1 MSVRAEQDAS
11 AVTAQVAGRWAGLD
25 RLLPVPPALAG
36 GELLTVPGAVGR
48 CEHWAGEPGALDLA
62 WGAARRF
69 RLDPQVAGPDVRGAL
84 DALLAQWREH
94 LAGAP
99 GTGED
104 DTAAV
109 VAWPSRDIT
118 GHRVLLDHGLF
129 PLAIIAARPAGR
141 DGRAVPPD
149 PGLRI
154 RRAGPADLDSVV
166 ALGMETVRYDAHFG
180 TVIERPDTAAALR
193 REAAARLAGP
203 VSWTWLAE
211 RDGSPVGLLYAQGPG
226 QADWI
231 APLAR
236 PAPWT
241 WLAERDGQVVGSLY
255 AQSPDQAGWI
265 APLVRPA
272 PVAYLEL
279 MAVLPG
285 ARGAGVGA
293 ALAAVYH
300 AAADAAGVA
309 VTLLHYEQMNPLAP
323 PFWSQQGYRPLWADW
338 EARPALALR

>member
-1 MSVRAEQDAS
+1 MPVRAEQDAS

-25 RLLPVPPALAG
+25 RLLPVPEVPAG
-36 GELLTVPGAVGR
+36 GHLLTVPGAIGR
-48 CEHWAGEPGALDLA
+48 CEHWAGEPGGLDLA

-84 DALLAQWREH
+84 EALLTQWREH
-94 LAGAP
+94 LAGVP

-118 GHRVLLDHGLF
+118 GHRTLLDHGLF

-203 VSWTWLAE
+203 
-211 RDGSPVGLLYAQGPG
+211 
-226 QADWI
+226 
-231 APLAR
+231 
-236 PAPWT
+236 APWA

>member
-193 REAAARLAGP
+193 REAAVRLAG
-203 VSWTWLAE
+203 
-211 RDGSPVGLLYAQGPG
+211 
-226 QADWI
+226 
-231 APLAR
+231 

-309 VTLLHYEQMNPLAP
+309 VTLLHYEQMNPLSA

>member
-1 MSVRAEQDAS
+1 MSAPAGQDAS
-11 AVTAQVAGRWAGLD
+11 ASPGWPSTPLVAERWAGLD
-25 RLLPVPPALAG
+25 GLLPGPEVPAG
-36 GELLTVPGAVGR
+36 GHLLAVPGAIGR
-48 CEHWAGEPGALDLA
+48 CEHWAGAPGSLELA

-69 RLDPQVAGPDVRGAL
+69 RLDPRVAGPDVRGAL
-84 DALLAQWREH
+84 DALLATWREH
-94 LAGAP
+94 LAGEP

-109 VAWPSRDIT
+109 VGWPSRDIA

-129 PLAIIAARPAGR
+129 PLAVIAARPAGR
-141 DGRAVPPD
+141 DGRAGPPQ
-149 PGLRI
+149 PGLEI
-154 RRAGPADLDSVV
+154 RPAGPADLDSVV
-166 ALGMETVRYDAHFG
+166 ALGMETIRYDAHFA
-180 TVIERPDTAAALR
+180 TVIERPDSAAALR
-193 REAAARLAGP
+193 REAEARLAGP

-236 PAPWT
+236 PAP
-241 WLAERDGQVVGSLY
+241 A
-255 AQSPDQAGWI
+255 
-265 APLVRPA
+265 
-272 PVAYLEL
+272 AYLEL

-293 ALAAVYH
+293 ALTAVYH

-309 VTLLHYEQMNPLAP
+309 VTLLYYEQMNPLSA
-323 PFWSQQGYRPLWADW
+323 PFWSQQGYRPLWTDW
-338 EARPALALR
+338 EARPAGALR

>member
-1 MSVRAEQDAS
+1 MSVRAGYEAS
-11 AVTAQVAGRWAGLD
+11 DVTAQTAERWAGLD
-25 RLLPVPPALAG
+25 SLLPVPPMLAG
-36 GELLTVPGAVGR
+36 GDLLAVPGAVGR
-48 CEHWAGEPGALDLA
+48 CEHWAGEPGTLDLA

-84 DALLAQWREH
+84 DELLSQWRDH

-99 GTGED
+99 ATGQD

-109 VAWPSRDIT
+109 VGWPSRDIA
-118 GHRVLLDHGLF
+118 GAQVLLAHGLI
-129 PLAIIAARPAGR
+129 PLAVIAARPAGR
-141 DGRAVPPD
+141 PARAATAG

-166 ALGMETVRYDAHFG
+166 ALGMETIRYDAHFG
-180 TVIERPDTAAALR
+180 TVIERPDSAAALR
-193 REAAARLAGP
+193 REVTARLAGP
-203 VSWTWLAE
+203 EPWTWLAE
-211 RDGSPVGLLYAQGPG
+211 RDGSPVGLLYAQEPG
-226 QADWI
+226 
-231 APLAR
+231 L
-236 PAPWT
+236 
-241 WLAERDGQVVGSLY
+241 
-255 AQSPDQAGWI
+255 AGWI

-279 MAVLPG
+279 MAVLPA

-309 VTLLHYEQMNPLAP
+309 VTLLHYEQMNPLSP
-323 PFWSQQGYRPLWADW
+323 PFWSRQGYRPLWTDW

>member
-1 MSVRAEQDAS
+1 MRMSVRAGQDTG
-11 AVTAQVAGRWAGLD
+11 AVTALVAERWPGLD
-25 RLLPVPPALAG
+25 RLLPVPPELAG
-36 GELLTVPGAVGR
+36 GHVLAVPGAAGR
-48 CEHWAGEPGALDLA
+48 CEHWAGEPGSLDLA

-84 DALLAQWREH
+84 DRLLTRWREH
-94 LAGAP
+94 LAGLP
-99 GTGED
+99 GAGED

-109 VAWPSRDIT
+109 VPWPSRDIA
-118 GHRVLLDHGLF
+118 GHRALLDHGLI
-129 PLAIIAARPAGR
+129 PLAIIAARTAGR
-141 DGRAVPPD
+141 DGQAVPSG

-166 ALGMETVRYDAHFG
+166 ALGMETIRYDAHFG
-180 TVIERPDTAAALR
+180 TVIERPDSAAALR
-193 REAAARLAGP
+193 REVAVRLAG
-203 VSWTWLAE
+203 
-211 RDGSPVGLLYAQGPG
+211 
-226 QADWI
+226 
-231 APLAR
+231 

-241 WLAERDGQVVGSLY
+241 WLAERDGSAVGLLY
-255 AQSPDQAGWI
+255 AQTPDQAGWI

-309 VTLLHYEQMNPLAP
+309 VTLLHYEQMNPLSA
-323 PFWSQQGYRPLWADW
+323 PFWSQQGYRPLWTDW
-338 EARPALALR
+338 EARPALALHQPRRSTDVGLQC

>member
-1 MSVRAEQDAS
+1 MRMSVRAGQDAS
-11 AVTAQVAGRWAGLD
+11 AVTALVAGRWAALD
-25 RLLPVPPALAG
+25 RLLPVPPALGDGDVLA
-36 GELLTVPGAVGR
+36 VPGAAGR
-48 CEHWAGEPGALDLA
+48 CEHWAGEPGSLDLA

-69 RLDPQVAGPDVRGAL
+69 RLEPQAAGPDVRGAL
-84 DALLAQWREH
+84 DRLLTRWREH
-94 LAGAP
+94 LAGLP
-99 GTGED
+99 GTGAD

-109 VAWPSRDIT
+109 VPWPSRDIA
-118 GHRVLLDHGLF
+118 GHRALLDHGLI
-129 PLAIIAARPAGR
+129 PLAIIAARTAGR
-141 DGRAVPPD
+141 DGQPVPSG

-154 RRAGPADLDSVV
+154 RPAGPADLDSVV
-166 ALGMETVRYDAHFG
+166 ALGMETIRYDAHFG

-193 REAAARLAGP
+193 REAAVRLAG
-203 VSWTWLAE
+203 
-211 RDGSPVGLLYAQGPG
+211 
-226 QADWI
+226 
-231 APLAR
+231 

-241 WLAERDGQVVGSLY
+241 WLAERDGSAVGLLY
-255 AQSPDQAGWI
+255 AQRPDQAGWI

-309 VTLLHYEQMNPLAP
+309 VTLLHYEQMNPLSA
-323 PFWSQQGYRPLWADW
+323 PFWSQQGYRPLWTDW

>member
-1 MSVRAEQDAS
+1 MSVRAGQELSD
-11 AVTAQVAGRWAGLD
+11 VTARTAQRWAGLD
-25 RLLPVPPALAG
+25 QLLPVPPPLAG
-36 GELLTVPGAVGR
+36 ADLLAVPGAAGR

-69 RLDPQVAGPDVRGAL
+69 RLDPQVAGPDVRHAL
-84 DALLAQWREH
+84 DGLLSQWREH

-99 GTGED
+99 GSGQD

-109 VAWPSRDIT
+109 VGWPSRDIS
-118 GHRVLLDHGLF
+118 GARVLLAHGLI
-129 PLAIIAARPAGR
+129 PLAVIAARPAGR
-141 DGRAVPPD
+141 PGRAAAAG

-166 ALGMETVRYDAHFG
+166 ALGMETIRYDAHFG
-180 TVIERPDTAAALR
+180 TVIERPGSAAALR
-193 REAAARLAGP
+193 RAAAVRLAGP
-203 VSWTWLAE
+203 EPWTWLAE
-211 RDGSPVGLLYAQGPG
+211 HDRSPVGLLYAQ
-226 QADWI
+226 
-231 APLAR
+231 
-236 PAPWT
+236 
-241 WLAERDGQVVGSLY
+241 E
-255 AQSPDQAGWI
+255 PDLAGWI

-309 VTLLHYEQMNPLAP
+309 VTLLHYEQMNPLSA
-323 PFWSQQGYRPLWADW
+323 PFWSQQGYRPVWTDW

>member
-193 REAAARLAGP
+193 REAAVRLAG
-203 VSWTWLAE
+203 
-211 RDGSPVGLLYAQGPG
+211 
-226 QADWI
+226 
-231 APLAR
+231 

-309 VTLLHYEQMNPLAP
+309 VTLLHYEQMNPLAA

>member
-193 REAAARLAGP
+193 REAAVRLAG
-203 VSWTWLAE
+203 
-211 RDGSPVGLLYAQGPG
+211 
-226 QADWI
+226 
-231 APLAR
+231 